1 MNDRIGISDAEPLHY
16 KGVEEPRLPVIEQL
30 LSDRPGRLI
39 ERVDFDEEAY
49 VDWFSNWM
57 FPNTRTTVEK

>member
-30 LSDRPGRLI
+30 LSDRPGRKKG
-39 ERVDFDEEAY
+39 EP
-49 VDWFSNWM
+49 S
-57 FPNTRTTVEK
+57 EKRREYIHVGSVIASLL